1 MLLRNKVWG
10 QLESLNGLAELH
22 MANQQEFR
30 RREHVEEESPGAG
43 REIALETDVPENGS
57 RRGLE
62 EILANTDSDG
72 VCLEKLARAQQL
84 VADPNYPPP
93 EVIQSVA
100 ELLAKHLRP
109 NHED

>member
-1 MLLRNKVWG
+1 MLLRNKVRG
-10 QLESLNGLAELH
+10 QLESVNGLAELH

-43 REIALETDVPENGS
+43 CETSLETDVPVNGA

-62 EILANTDSDG
+62 EILANSDSDS

-84 VADPNYPPP
+84 AADPNYPPP
-93 EVIQSVA
+93 EVIKSVA

-109 NHED
+109 DHED